1 MIKKKGNFYMLFL
14 LFFIIGMIFVLLIS
28 PLLDLFVSLINS
40 IVAEKIHNI
49 QKNIE
54 ADDDI
59 KEEKQ
64 PMGFFTNC
72 QSLEEAEE
80 EYDEE

>member
-1 MIKKKGNFYMLFL
+1 MLFL
-14 LFFIIGMIFVLLIS
+14 LFFIIGMIFILLIS
-28 PLLDLFVSLINS
+28 PLLDLFVSLVNS
-40 IVAEKIHNI
+40 IVAQKIHNI
-49 QKNIE
+49 QKAMEI
-54 ADDDI
+54 DDDDR

-72 QSLEEAEE
+72 QSLEEIKE

>member
-72 QSLEEAEE
+72 QSLEETEE

>member
-1 MIKKKGNFYMLFL
+1 MLFL

-28 PLLDLFVSLINS
+28 PLLDLCVSLINS

>member
-1 MIKKKGNFYMLFL
+1 MLFL